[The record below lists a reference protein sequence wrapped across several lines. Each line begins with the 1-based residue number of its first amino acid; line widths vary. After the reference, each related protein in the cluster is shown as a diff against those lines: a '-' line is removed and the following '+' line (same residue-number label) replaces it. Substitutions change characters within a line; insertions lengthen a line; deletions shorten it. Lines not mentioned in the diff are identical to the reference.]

1 METIKMRY
9 YVYRPDANNFAGI
22 AADLT
27 ADERVTGIHYED
39 RSLSTSWTPVTFHGF
54 DDNPPEE
61 GDFPSLSNF
70 WRIPVFSQR
79 AWDALHTLVGYCC
92 EALPIIHPTGKPFYI
107 IHVMETIDCLD
118 EARSE
123 LTRNPVT
130 NRVSRIFRYALKTNR
145 LRGKHI
151 FKLPR
156 ESGAELLVD
165 DVFRKAVEDND
176 LKGLIFKELP
186 RID

>member
-1 METIKMRY
+1 MKY
-9 YVYRPDANNFAGI
+9 YVYRPDADNFAGI
-22 AADLT
+22 GAASE
-27 ADERVTGIHYED
+27 AHDEVVDIHYQNAPL
-39 RSLSTSWTPVTFHGF
+39 LSRWTPIVFHGF
-54 DDNPPEE
+54 EDNPPDE
-61 GDFPSLSNF
+61 GDFPSLSDF
-70 WRIPVFSQR
+70 WDIPVLSQR
-79 AWDALHTLVGYCC
+79 AWDTLHPLIDYCC

-123 LTRNPVT
+123 ITRNPVT